1 MQIPRGIRAE
11 VPKEIDL
18 RHVEEG
24 HRRDIERVVPPAWG
38 GIGGGIRDERPYPHV
53 VDDSAE
59 VQCGEYDR
67 FFEREV
73 CDSDIQGLF
82 AGEKELHRAS
92 FLGQRVL
99 REHRWLGRAD
109 DSRIYQESGTGREAP
124 RADEVGGALS
134 IEPPLGAFIILP
146 ALRVVFD
153 FGNFGLASRNISRA
167 DMWDIALLITQLR
180 ARIRAR

>member
-1 MQIPRGIRAE
+1 MREWQSQAHVKHYCKYHVVF
-11 VPKEIDL
+11 VPKYRKKSIYGTL
-18 RHVEEG
+18 RK
-24 HRRDIERVVPPAWG
+24 DIGGILRVVPPAWG

-92 FLGQRVL
+92 FLRQRVL

-109 DSRIYQESGTGREAP
+109 DS
-124 RADEVGGALS
+124 
-134 IEPPLGAFIILP
+134 
-146 ALRVVFD
+146 
-153 FGNFGLASRNISRA
+153 
-167 DMWDIALLITQLR
+167 
-180 ARIRAR
+180 